1 MITPLVKFVNRRG
14 FPCIESN
21 STTGTATFVFDN
33 YKLIQSEF
41 SGGFWVRINQ
51 TVATGTDA
59 VFFTI
64 NGVNDS
70 TIPVYLSNGTQATLA
85 NFETT
90 GGGVFLMFYDRNINR
105 LQLIA

>member
-21 STTGTATFVFDN
+21 SITGTATFVFDN

-51 TVATGTDA
+51 TVATGTY
-59 VFFTI
+59 VFKISFDGYGVSSVGTI
-64 NGVNDS
+64 
-70 TIPVYLSNGTQATLA
+70 
-85 NFETT
+85 
-90 GGGVFLMFYDRNINR
+90 
-105 LQLIA
+105 